1 MSIMTGKVF
10 PGSADIYDDQAQILF
25 NYYRQ
30 AAERI
35 VAEETELEQQ
45 IANTVEDQNT
55 ALAKADAA
63 HKQIMVW
70 GIAAGVSLVLI
81 ALMGPLA
88 LAVTAG
94 LAFMAYK
101 QYSDE
106 QAQRKAAEE
115 CAQRIAGL
123 QASLQGVRRD
133 YRVDKI
139 GVAYVPVAKRV
150 PVGDKSLVVDYT
162 GDQGDTNLTLT
173 LLNQPQELRETMEE
187 LSAHIAEMPVV
198 ESNDECEVIDTSDY
212 STSVQDV
219 TLHDYM
225 GTIDRE
231 VRSVHYLIGDSRSA
245 SVSIPAIPPKS
256 ERSALLDEYASA
268 TTSGYPVIPVFD
280 AVSAQRKVEDFMALG
295 ELNQQA
301 AQDGSGDVT
310 FFTDVMRQLAQGVD
324 ALSRS
329 RTASVS
335 QLTNYTMQIMAN
347 VLKASFD
354 QYSPTLEAEEI
365 ERIRMATFDYADEV
379 GDYRPFTLKA
389 SSRVRYDIFADAWV
403 ADNGSRTALPF
414 GMHQVDAEVLMPVI
428 NNLMRENRQERLR
441 IYNEIQDQKT
451 DYLNQWHRDTDDFFG
466 RNRAE
471 ANGLIQRMNEA
482 YAAYTEAYTNYQ
494 QQSATFKAMKVSGSL
509 ADAEVEEAQNQ
520 AQIIEGFQVQA
531 TQARAKQ
538 DEFTA
543 FMDRIRDDID
553 ESAARFG
560 HIEYYEASLRD
571 FQAREN
577 ARAAAAVRDLEPR
590 RRGLADVSAYLAQN
604 GTIPPEPTVSE
615 QLDRDF
621 TIDLSGQAEAE
632 IASLGS
638 SSSAPDAQVG
648 QGVTN

>member
-1 MSIMTGKVF
+1 MTGKVF
-10 PGSADIYDDQAQILF
+10 PGSADVYDDQAQVLF

-35 VAEETELEQQ
+35 VAEEQGLEKQ
-45 IANTVEDQNT
+45 IADTTEDYNG
-55 ALAKADAA
+55 AIAKAEAA
-63 HKQIMVW
+63 HKAMIIW
-70 GIAAGVSLVLI
+70 AAAAGVSLVLI

-94 LAFMAYK
+94 LAFAAYK

-106 QAQRKAAEE
+106 KAQRSAADE
-115 CAQRIAGL
+115 CAQRIANL
-123 QASLQGVRRD
+123 QSSLQGVRRD

-150 PVGDKSLVVDYT
+150 PIGDKSLVVDYT
-162 GDQGDTNLTLT
+162 GDQGDTELTLT
-173 LLNQPQELRETMEE
+173 LLNQPQELRDAMEH
-187 LSAHIAEMPVV
+187 LSEHMADMPAV
-198 ESNDECEVIDTSDY
+198 ESNEECEVIDTSDY

-225 GTIDRE
+225 GTIDRQ
-231 VRSVHYLIGDSRSA
+231 VCTVHYLIGDSRSA
-245 SVSIPAIPPKS
+245 SVSIPAIPPES
-256 ERSALLDEYASA
+256 ERSALLEEYAS
-268 TTSGYPVIPVFD
+268 TTPSGYPVIPVFD
-280 AVSAQRKVEDFMALG
+280 AVSAQRKVEEFTALG

-301 AQDGSGDVT
+301 SQDGSGDVT

-324 ALSRS
+324 MLSRS

-335 QLTNYTMQIMAN
+335 QLTNYSSKIMAN

-365 ERIRMATFDYADEV
+365 ERIRTATFDYADEV
-379 GDYRPFTLKA
+379 GGYKPFSLKA
-389 SSRVRYDIFADAWV
+389 SSRVRYDIFTDAWI

-428 NNLMRENRQERLR
+428 NNLMQENRRERLR
-441 IYNEIQDQKT
+441 VYNEIQDQKT

-466 RNRAE
+466 RNRTE
-471 ANGLIQRMNEA
+471 ANALIQRMNEA
-482 YAAYTEAYTNYQ
+482 YAEYTESYTNYQ

-520 AQIIEGFQVQA
+520 AQIIEGFQIQA
-531 TQARAKQ
+531 SQARAKQ

-553 ESAARFG
+553 ESAARFS

-577 ARAAAAVRDLEPR
+577 ARAAAGVRDLDPR
-590 RRGLADVSAYLAQN
+590 RQGLAAVSAYLAQN
-604 GTIPPEPTVSE
+604 GTIPPEPSVSE

-621 TIDLSGQAEAE
+621 TINLSGQAEAE
-632 IASLGS
+632 IASLGDLPQGYGATS
-638 SSSAPDAQVG
+638 G
-648 QGVTN
+648 QEVTD

>member
-1 MSIMTGKVF
+1 MTGKVF
-10 PGSADIYDDQAQILF
+10 PGSADVYDDQAQVLF

-35 VAEETELEQQ
+35 VAEEQGLEKQ
-45 IANTVEDQNT
+45 IADTTEDYNG
-55 ALAKADAA
+55 AIAKAEAA
-63 HKQIMVW
+63 HKAMIIW
-70 GIAAGVSLVLI
+70 AAAAGVSLVLI

-94 LAFMAYK
+94 LAFAAYK

-106 QAQRKAAEE
+106 KAQRSAADE
-115 CAQRIAGL
+115 CAQRIANL
-123 QASLQGVRRD
+123 QSSLQGVRRD

-150 PVGDKSLVVDYT
+150 PIGDKSLVVDYT
-162 GDQGDTNLTLT
+162 GDQGDTELTLT
-173 LLNQPQELRETMEE
+173 LLNQPQELRDAMEH
-187 LSAHIAEMPVV
+187 LSEHMADMPAV
-198 ESNDECEVIDTSDY
+198 ESNEECEVIDTSDY

-225 GTIDRE
+225 GTIDRQ
-231 VRSVHYLIGDSRSA
+231 VRTVHYLIGDSRSA
-245 SVSIPAIPPKS
+245 SVSIPAIPPES
-256 ERSALLDEYASA
+256 ERSALLEEYAS
-268 TTSGYPVIPVFD
+268 TTPSGYPVIPVFD
-280 AVSAQRKVEDFMALG
+280 AVSAQRKVEEFTALG

-301 AQDGSGDVT
+301 SQDGSGDVT

-324 ALSRS
+324 MLSRS

-335 QLTNYTMQIMAN
+335 QLTNYSSKIMAN

-365 ERIRMATFDYADEV
+365 ERIRTATFDYADEV
-379 GDYRPFTLKA
+379 GGYKPFSLKA
-389 SSRVRYDIFADAWV
+389 SSRVRYDIFTDAWI

-428 NNLMRENRQERLR
+428 NNLMQENRRERLR
-441 IYNEIQDQKT
+441 VYNEIQDQKT

-466 RNRAE
+466 RNRTE
-471 ANGLIQRMNEA
+471 ANALIQRMNEA
-482 YAAYTEAYTNYQ
+482 YAEYTESYTNYQ

-520 AQIIEGFQVQA
+520 AQIIEGFQIQA
-531 TQARAKQ
+531 SQARAKQ

-553 ESAARFG
+553 ESAARFS

-577 ARAAAAVRDLEPR
+577 ARAAAGVRDLDPR
-590 RRGLADVSAYLAQN
+590 RQGLAAVSAYLAQN
-604 GTIPPEPTVSE
+604 GTIPPEPSVSE

-621 TIDLSGQAEAE
+621 TINLSGQAEAE
-632 IASLGS
+632 IASLGDL
-638 SSSAPDAQVG
+638 PQGYDATSG
-648 QGVTN
+648 QEVTD